1 MYIVFRYLLIIRDT
15 EIQVWPDLREAHD
28 ATCNKGVSRAD
39 LAAKFPHLDFSR
51 CPEHWDFPAH
61 TPGDATVR
69 AERVRQRVSEIAKA
83 GKYKDIVL
91 VTHRGFA
98 AFMVQGER
106 FSVCGKNNHY
116 YEVGSLLMVCCRIQ
130 ILPICEYRRD

>member
-1 MYIVFRYLLIIRDT
+1 MYIVFRYLLITGDA

-28 ATCNKGVSRAD
+28 ATCNKGVARAD
-39 LAAKFPHLDFSR
+39 LAAKFPHLDLSG
-51 CPEHWDFPAH
+51 CPERWDFPSH

-98 AFMVQGER
+98 AFMVQGDR
-106 FSVCGKNNHY
+106 FSVCGEKTFINY
-116 YEVGSLLMVCCRIQ
+116 C
-130 ILPICEYRRD
+130 